1 MEMKIA
7 FFSII
12 LNHHQ
17 VRIADELYKLLGEN
31 FCFIETVKSDEC
43 KGALEDFST
52 RPYVISA
59 WKSSEAY
66 DIAIKIAETADVCA
80 FGGYEGLV
88 FEKKRMAKN
97 KLSFDISERWLK
109 RGLVNLLSPKVLPM
123 FLAYHLGRWD
133 KKPIYKLC
141 QSAYAAKDQQRLFT
155 YINKCYKWGYFTAVD
170 EKYKVEAP
178 KLSVPTL
185 ESTPHR
191 LMWCSRYLDWKH
203 PELPIYMAASL
214 KSKGCRFELDMYG
227 SGEEETATKQLAC
240 ELGVEDVVQFH
251 GALPNA
257 EILHAM
263 RQHDIFLF
271 TSDRNEGWGAVANE
285 AMANGCVLVASDAIG
300 STPYL
305 IKEGVN
311 GFSFASEN
319 VEALTERVEWLLNHP
334 EQMRLMQREAC
345 HTMQEV
351 WSPAKAASALLRLI
365 DDLQHKRECSIMEG
379 PCSKA

>member
-1 MEMKIA
+1 MKLA

-17 VRIADELYKLLGEN
+17 VRVADELYKLLGKE
-31 FCFIETVKSDEC
+31 FCFVETVKSDEC
-43 KGALEDFST
+43 KGALEDYSS
-52 RPYVISA
+52 RPYLICA
-59 WKSSEAY
+59 WKSDDFYNTAVE
-66 DIAIKIAETADVCA
+66 IAEIADVCA

-141 QSAYAAKDQQRLFT
+141 QSAYAAKDHQRLFT
-155 YINKCYKWGYFTAVD
+155 YVNKCYKWGYFTAVD
-170 EKYKVEAP
+170 EDYKVASP
-178 KLSVPTL
+178 KLGISTL
-185 ESTPHR
+185 EITPQI
-191 LMWCSRYLDWKH
+191 MWCSRFLKLKH
-203 PELPIYMAASL
+203 PELPIRMAASL
-214 KSKGCRFELDMYG
+214 KSKGYRFVLDMYG
-227 SGEEETATKQLAC
+227 SGEEEESTKQLAR
-240 ELGVEDVVQFH
+240 ELGVDDVVHFH
-251 GALPNA
+251 GAQPNA
-257 EILHAM
+257 EILQAM

-285 AMANGCVLVASDAIG
+285 AMANGCALVASDAIG

-305 IKEGVN
+305 VKEGVN

-319 VEALTERVEWLLNHP
+319 VEALTGRVEWLLNHP
-334 EQMRLMQREAC
+334 EQMCLMQREAC
-345 HTMQEV
+345 RTMQQV
-351 WSPAKAASALLRLI
+351 WSPAKAATALLRLI
-365 DDLQHKRECSIMEG
+365 DDLQHNRECSIMEG